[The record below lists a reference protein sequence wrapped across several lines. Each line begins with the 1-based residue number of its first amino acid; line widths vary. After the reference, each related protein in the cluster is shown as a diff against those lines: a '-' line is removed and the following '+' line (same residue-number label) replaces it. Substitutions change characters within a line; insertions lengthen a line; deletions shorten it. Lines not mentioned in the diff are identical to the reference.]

1 MKVVA
6 ASTTTKVGLYLSAGL
21 HDEMLATAQR
31 LSTRKNPRGDVRRIY
46 ERAFRELAEAIEAGV
61 LVAFPA
67 TRGVKV
73 RISVRLS
80 EALCVRV
87 RDHTDDL
94 SLKLTDYAF
103 AAVNRFLKS
112 TRSVGARPDGH
123 TESVVANDQS
133 AEVSSLSVRRR
144 GSPL

>member
-1 MKVVA
+1 MA

-31 LSTRKNPRGDVRRIY
+31 LSRRKNPRGDVRRIY
-46 ERAFRELAEAIEAGV
+46 ERAFRELAKAIDAGV
-61 LVAFPA
+61 PVSFPA

-80 EALCVRV
+80 NALCVRV

-103 AAVNRFLKS
+103 AAVDRFLRS
-112 TRSVGARPDGH
+112 TRSASARPVGRPK
-123 TESVVANDQS
+123 SPAANDQ
-133 AEVSSLSVRRR
+133 ADDDVAMRVVRRSSR
-144 GSPL
+144 R

>member
-1 MKVVA
+1 MKLVA

-80 EALCVRV
+80 EAGRIA
-87 RDHTDDL
+87 T
-94 SLKLTDYAF
+94 
-103 AAVNRFLKS
+103 
-112 TRSVGARPDGH
+112 G
-123 TESVVANDQS
+123 QS
-133 AEVSSLSVRRR
+133 ADTDTVLASVKAYVNALNRLIVRRQKTAPDADVKSVNYR
-144 GSPL
+144 DAG

>member
-1 MKVVA
+1 MKLVA
-6 ASTTTKVGLYLSAGL
+6 SSTTKVGLYLSAGL

-31 LSTRKNPRGDVRRIY
+31 LTTRKNPRGDVRRIY

-103 AAVNRFLKS
+103 TAVDRFLRS
-112 TRSVGARPDGH
+112 TRSASARP
-123 TESVVANDQS
+123 EVRPKSPAANDQ
-133 AEVSSLSVRRR
+133 ADDDVAMRSVRRR
-144 GSPL
+144 SQQ